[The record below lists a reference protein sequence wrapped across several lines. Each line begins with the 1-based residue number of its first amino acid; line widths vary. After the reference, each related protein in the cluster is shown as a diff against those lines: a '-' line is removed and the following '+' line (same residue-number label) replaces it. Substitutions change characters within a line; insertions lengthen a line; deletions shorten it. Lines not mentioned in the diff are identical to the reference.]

1 MIILNQSMKDQFQ
14 KETGKKLSSPSSF
27 FKSKWL
33 EEQDQKKTFD
43 HLNGVE
49 LNDEIKQRLFF

>member
-1 MIILNQSMKDQFQ
+1 MIILHQSMKDQFQ
-14 KETGKKLSSPSSF
+14 KETGKKISSPSSF

-43 HLNGVE
+43 HLNSAE
-49 LNDEIKQRLFF
+49 LSDVI